1 MDVTDIEKALNE
13 LIAKATESG
22 GFVWIVDKKGNNF
35 YVRLTDAVTIKAFI
49 KEKENNDNNKHTN

>member
-1 MDVTDIEKALNE
+1 METANVEKALNE

-49 KEKENNDNNKHTN
+49 KEKRNNDNNEQTN